1 MARHGAS
8 EKGAPAVTVLLA
20 RWQFAITILYHFLF
34 VPLTIGLALLVAIMQ
49 TLAYRHHDQ
58 EWDRLARFF
67 GHLFLINFA
76 LGVVTGIVQEFQF
89 GMNWSNYSVFVG
101 NIFGAPLAIEGLL
114 AFFMESTFIG
124 LWIFGRRRLSPRLH
138 LLSIWMVSLGTIL
151 SALFILA
158 ANAWMQHPVG
168 YKIADHKALLVDFWA
183 LFENSTLWAEFAHTI
198 LAAVLTGS
206 MVVLGVSAWHLLK
219 GRHLDAFRRV
229 AKMSAAIALVTA
241 LLVITTGDVQAR
253 LMDTQQPMKMA
264 AAEALYHTTSG
275 ASFSLLTIGNLSG
288 QPIFQI
294 RVPHLLSLI
303 ANLSYNGKVSGI
315 DNLQSA
321 DVAKYGPG
329 SYVPTIWVTYWSFR
343 LMVGLG
349 FLLLAASA
357 WALWLSRRKARYRL
371 EQSPWTLRALV
382 AMIAVPFLANS
393 FGWIFTEMGRQ
404 PWIVYGL
411 MKTSQAIS
419 PDVTAAAV
427 AATFAGF
434 TVLYTALGAIDIS
447 LMVRAARRDLDEDDE
462 GGAPRRA
469 SDSSASPSQP
479 DSLVY

>member
-1 MARHGAS
+1 M
-8 EKGAPAVTVLLA
+8 TVLLS
-20 RWQFAITILYHFLF
+20 RWQFAVTILYHFLF
-34 VPLTIGLALLVAIMQ
+34 VPLTIGLAFLVAVMQ
-49 TLAYRHHDQ
+49 TLAYRRGDQ
-58 EWDRLARFF
+58 DWDRLARFF
-67 GHLFLINFA
+67 GRLFLINFA

-89 GMNWSNYSVFVG
+89 GMNWANYSVFVG

-124 LWIFGRRRLSPRLH
+124 LWIFGRNRLSPRLH
-138 LLSIWMVSLGTIL
+138 LASIWMVSIGTIL
-151 SALFILA
+151 SGLFILT

-168 YKIADHKALLVDFWA
+168 YKIVGHKALLVDFWA

-198 LAAVLTGS
+198 LAAIVTGA
-206 MVVLGVSAWHLLK
+206 MFVLGVSAWHLLK
-219 GRHLDAFRRV
+219 GRQIHAFRKV
-229 AKMSAAIALVTA
+229 AKMTAAIALVTTVA
-241 LLVITTGDVQAR
+241 VITTGDVQAR

-264 AAEALYHTTSG
+264 AAEALYHTQSG

-288 QPIFQI
+288 EPVFQI

-303 ANLSYNGKVSGI
+303 ADLSYNGKVSGI
-315 DNLQSA
+315 DNLQRA

-329 SYVPTIWVTYWSFR
+329 SYVPIIWVTYWSFR

-371 EQSPWTLRALV
+371 EQSRWTLWALV
-382 AMIAVPFLANS
+382 AMIAAPFLANS

-419 PDVTAAAV
+419 PDITTAAV

-434 TVLYTALGAIDIS
+434 TVLYTILGAIDVS
-447 LMVRAARRDLDEDDE
+447 LMLRAARSDLDEDE
-462 GGAPRRA
+462 AAGGPSTGAPGEVEPAERVDA
-469 SDSSASPSQP
+469 
-479 DSLVY
+479 LVY